1 MGFLSFIGAVVG
13 AVLLGPYIAGA
24 TILGVTIT
32 ASAAT
37 AIGAMTGSMIGGMLE
52 PKPKLS
58 SDFGQGQAGI
68 LLNQRSTI
76 AQIPVIYGTRRVGG
90 PVVFLEAT
98 GSGHEH
104 LQMVVVLSE
113 GPISAINTVYL
124 DDVPITD
131 TKFSGLVE
139 CYRHLGNETIA
150 DVVLVSRSASWT
162 TSHTLRGFAYLYLQL
177 TYNTNAYTGM
187 PTVTADVDGCTLY
200 DPRSGVTHFSS
211 NPALAIR
218 DYLTNTL
225 YGRGLPV
232 NALDDDS
239 FIEAANYCDSTVV
252 DPDATRPRY
261 TCNGAVNT
269 ANPLMDNL
277 NDLLGCCAGRLVWS
291 AGRYR
296 LTIDRD
302 MPVSFDFTPD
312 NIVGSWVIDS
322 GDQSVRA
329 NRIECTWYNPDT
341 AWQPDILTIDSPAFR
356 TEDKGFLLEKKVEL
370 PFTSNSAMAGR
381 LGWILLKTS
390 RLGLGVEFT
399 ANMSAQG
406 VQVGSVVSISH
417 PTPGWIEKKF
427 IVVKVRRQEND
438 EVKVTARAFDPDT
451 YVASIT
457 DTFTPPRGVNLPDP
471 YRIAPPSGLEVIE
484 DLYATRPGAGGIK
497 SKAIITWI
505 RNDATAEMYRVFAK
519 PSGSAEWRSVGIVSD
534 TAFEWLDVA
543 PGLYDFRVVAVNGL
557 GVSSSPTETTREI
570 HGLSAPPAT
579 PTGLTLS
586 GLGGMALLRWDVSPD
601 LDVRIG
607 GGVLIRHTPDT
618 TGATWVAS
626 TSASNRLPGDAT
638 SATLPLRTG
647 TYLLRFIDSSGI
659 LSPGYAA
666 IVATQATVLTYG
678 GAGTISFHPDWV
690 GDKSGCAVD
699 DDALKLDGVIPIDS
713 WVEIDVVDLIDL
725 GGGDQIATEGIYTPS
740 EMIDFGAIVNRRL
753 TAIIKASIYS
763 AHDMIDARLD
773 PIDTWIDIDAEGVA
787 GADAHVEVS
796 LTQDDPH
803 ASPTWTVWTR
813 LEVHEMVARA
823 ARVRLILHSDGF
835 YNIRLSEFSIVSDRV
850 QP

>member
-1 MGFLSFIGAVVG
+1 MGFLSFIGAIVG
-13 AVLLGPYIAGA
+13 AVLLGPYLAGA
-24 TILGVTIT
+24 TIIGITIT
-32 ASAAT
+32 AAAAT
-37 AIGAMTGSMIGGMLE
+37 AIGAITGSMIGGMLE
-52 PKPKLS
+52 PKPKLG
-58 SDFGQGQAGI
+58 DFGQGQAGI
-68 LLNQRSTI
+68 LLNQRSTT
-76 AQIPVIYGTRRVGG
+76 APVPVVYGTRYVGG
-90 PVVFLEAT
+90 PTVFWETT
-98 GSGHEH
+98 GSTREY

-131 TKFSGLVE
+131 AKFNGLVE
-139 CYRHLGNETIA
+139 CYRHLGDETTA
-150 DVVLVSRSASWT
+150 DAVLVSRSASWT
-162 TSHTLRGFAYLYLQL
+162 TNHTLRGFAYLYLQL
-177 TYNTNAYTGM
+177 TYNSSAFTGM
-187 PTVTADVDGCTLY
+187 PTVTADVDGRTLY
-200 DPRSGVTHFSS
+200 DPRTGTTHFSS

-225 YGRGLPV
+225 YGRGLPI

-239 FIEAANYCDSTVV
+239 FIEAANYCDATVV

-261 TCNGAVNT
+261 TCNGAINT

-277 NDLLGCCAGRLVWS
+277 KDLLTCCAGRLVWS

-296 LTIDRD
+296 LIIDRD
-302 MPVSFDFTPD
+302 TPVSFDFTPD

-370 PFTSNSAMAGR
+370 PFTSNSAMAAR

-406 VQVGSVVSISH
+406 VKVGSVVSISH
-417 PTPGWIEKKF
+417 PTPGWTAKQF
-427 IVVKVRRQEND
+427 IVVKVQRHEND

-457 DTFTPPRGVNLPDP
+457 DTYTPPRGVNLPDP
-471 YRIAPPSGLEVIE
+471 YRVMPPSGMDVTE
-484 DLYATRPGAGGIK
+484 DLYTTRPGAGGIK
-497 SKAIITWI
+497 SKAIITWT
-505 RNDATAEMYRVFAK
+505 RTDVTAEMYRVFAK
-519 PSGSAEWRSVGIVSD
+519 PAESAEWRSIGIVSD

-543 PGLYDFRVVAVNGL
+543 PGLYDFRVVAVNGM

-570 HGLSAPPAT
+570 HGLSVPPANM
-579 PTGLTLS
+579 TGLTLS

-618 TGATWVAS
+618 TGATWSAS

-647 TYLLRFIDSSGI
+647 TYMLRFIDSSGI

-666 IVATQATVLTYG
+666 IVATQATVLAYG
-678 GAGTISFHPDWV
+678 GTGTISFHPDWV
-690 GDKSGCAVD
+690 GDKTGCAVD
-699 DDALKLDGVIPIDS
+699 DDALKLDGTVPVDA
-713 WVEIDVVDLIDL
+713 WGEIDAIALVDLA
-725 GGGDQIATEGIYTPS
+725 GGGIATDGMYTPS
-740 EMIDFGAIVNRRL
+740 EILDFGSLVRRRL
-753 TAIIKASIYS
+753 TAIVRATIYS
-763 AHDMIDARLD
+763 ANDMIDARQD
-773 PIDTWIDIDAEGVA
+773 PIDIWIDIDAEGVA
-787 GADAHVEVS
+787 GADAHVEAS
-796 LTQDDPH
+796 YTQDDPNITPSWSEWH
-803 ASPTWTVWTR
+803 R

-823 ARVRLILHSDGF
+823 ARFRLHLSSDGF
-835 YNIRLSEFSIVSDRV
+835 FNISIFEFSIISDGV
-850 QP
+850 QS